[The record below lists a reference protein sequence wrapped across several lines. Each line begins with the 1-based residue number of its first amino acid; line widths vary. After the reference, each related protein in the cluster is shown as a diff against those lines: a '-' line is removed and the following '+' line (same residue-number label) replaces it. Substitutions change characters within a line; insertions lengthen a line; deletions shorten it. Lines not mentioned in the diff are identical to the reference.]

1 MSEASAQ
8 TVLQQMGMPA
18 LAGGIAVCFSHPL
31 ELTKVRLQLDNERGL
46 RGEPRMYRGWIDCV
60 RQNFHAHGVRG
71 LQRGLSLGEYTA
83 LAFAGAI
90 SFEDGVKITKA
101 RGEAMQAASEAAKSG
116 MCSVIGLSSDKVDEL
131 CKAASEASGEQV
143 QIANYLCNG
152 NYACSGSMAAVE
164 KVMEIAKPEFK
175 ARMVVKLAVAGAF
188 HTDFMAPAA
197 EALTAGLADTPI
209 ETPKIPVISN
219 VDVEP
224 HADADS
230 IRATLAKQLT
240 SPVQW
245 EKTLTTLLAGGL
257 ETSTE
262 VGPGKVIAGI
272 MKRVDKKAVCENFTV

>member
-1 MSEASAQ
+1 MRSRARS
-8 TVLQQMGMPA
+8 TP
-18 LAGGIAVCFSHPL
+18 ISW
-31 ELTKVRLQLDNERGL
+31 R
-46 RGEPRMYRGWIDCV
+46 PRR
-60 RQNFHAHGVRG
+60 RRA
-71 LQRGLSLGEYTA
+71 
-83 LAFAGAI
+83 
-90 SFEDGVKITKA
+90 
-101 RGEAMQAASEAAKSG
+101 
-116 MCSVIGLSSDKVDEL
+116 
-131 CKAASEASGEQV
+131 
-143 QIANYLCNG
+143 
-152 NYACSGSMAAVE
+152 
-164 KVMEIAKPEFK
+164 
-175 ARMVVKLAVAGAF
+175 
-188 HTDFMAPAA
+188 
-197 EALTAGLADTPI
+197 AGLADTPI